1 MTSDRHTRPGSG
13 STPSRHRPVR
23 RKPAQRG
30 IALVT
35 TVWVSL
41 FLALTAAT
49 VVTHARNDA
58 SARRNA
64 ADLIRAREL
73 ARAGLQIAIHE
84 VSLAPAE
91 RTLPRDGRQATFEL
105 DGNAVSVA
113 IEDERG
119 KLDLRQAQPQFIS
132 ALFRAEAARQG
143 IDAFDAVNL
152 AQAASK
158 ALEPPPGQER
168 LSRLHSMSGLVS
180 LPNMPPRLVPALERH
195 ATLFGFSAQVNPS
208 TASRETLLAIDGVTP
223 QIADAIIAAR
233 ERGQPRPSAG
243 QGETSF
249 TTLEG
254 PVYTVRAVGRLANG
268 VEASATAVVGS
279 SGIGLSSKRAFVS
292 ILELR

>member
-1 MTSDRHTRPGSG
+1 MIGFPQIRPDRQATRTHTRQRAP
-13 STPSRHRPVR
+13 R
-23 RKPAQRG
+23 QRG

-49 VVTHARNDA
+49 VVTNARNDA

-73 ARAGLQIAIHE
+73 ARAGVQIAIHE

-91 RTLPRDGRQATFEL
+91 RTLPRDGRPMTFDM
-105 DGNAVSVA
+105 DGHAVTIA

-119 KLDLRQAQPQFIS
+119 KLDLRQAQPQFVS

-152 AQAASK
+152 AQAAAK

-180 LPNMPPRLVPALERH
+180 IPNMPPRLVPALERH
-195 ATLFGFSAQVNPS
+195 ATLFGFGAQVNPL
-208 TASRETLLAIDGVTP
+208 TASRETLLAIEGVTP
-223 QIADAIIAAR
+223 QVADAIITAR
-233 ERGQPRPSAG
+233 ERGQPRPGAG
-243 QGETSF
+243 RAESSF
-249 TTLEG
+249 TAIEG
-254 PVYTVRAVGRLANG
+254 PVYTVRAAGRLQNG
-268 VEASATAVVGS
+268 IEATATAVVGS
-279 SGIGLSSKRAFVS
+279 SGIGLSSKRAIVS